1 MKRSGVTLLEVL
13 VSIFIM
19 GIGLLAL
26 LTLFPLGATTMAQA
40 MKDARTGETAQN
52 AKSVCFSQNVPHDPT
67 YVLPYYYTGGGV
79 AGGPTDL
86 RTLTWNGPSYPVF
99 VDPIGVCYITGLPS
113 TLGATYP
120 NNPTYLSPANTNIQR
135 TVSSLASTGVNALR
149 WYSLP
154 DDYQFNPSSGS
165 TVVNGTVER
174 ESRYT
179 YAYLMRLPNI
189 NTPAIVD
196 ISAVVYAGRNLQVP
210 GGETLYGAIPAAA
223 GPRTVVLQYNGGVKP
238 NIKRGNWILDVTN
251 YWGTPYA
258 TQYGPVGGTFYQV
271 IDMTDVAGPALEI
284 ELLTSLPTLP
294 PMTNVMVLDG
304 VTQVYPIGTGWKQ

>member
-1 MKRSGVTLLEVL
+1 VTLLEVL

-40 MKDARTGETAQN
+40 MKDARTGETGMN
-52 AKSVCFSQNVPHDPT
+52 ARSVCFSQNVAHDPN
-67 YVLPYYYTGGGV
+67 VLPLFYTGGGA

-86 RTLTWNGPSYPVF
+86 RTLTWNGPSYPVY
-99 VDPIGVCYITGLPS
+99 VDPIGVWYITGLSASLAPS
-113 TLGATYP
+113 
-120 NNPTYLSPANTNIQR
+120 PTVPQPYSYLPRTFSSLANTN
-135 TVSSLASTGVNALR
+135 VSALR

-154 DDYQFNPSSGS
+154 DDYQFSTTGS
-165 TVVNGTVER
+165 ASVPVER

-179 YAYLMRLPNI
+179 YAFLMRLPNI

-196 ISAVVYAGRNLQVP
+196 VSAVVYAGRNLQVP
-210 GGETLYGAIPAAA
+210 GGETTYAANPLLA
-223 GPRTVVLQYNGGVKP
+223 GPRTVVLPYSAGAKP
-238 NIKRGNWILDVTN
+238 NIKRGSWILDVSY
-251 YWGTPYA
+251 YWGTAYA

-271 IDMTDVAGPALEI
+271 VDMTDVAGPALEI
-284 ELLTSLPTLP
+284 ELLTSLPSLP

>member
-1 MKRSGVTLLEVL
+1 VTLLEVL

-40 MKDARTGETAQN
+40 MKDARTGETGQN
-52 AKSVCFSQNVPHDPT
+52 AKSVCYSQNVPHDPN
-67 YVLPYYYTGGGV
+67 VLPLFYTGGGAV
-79 AGGPTDL
+79 GGATDL
-86 RTLTWNGPSYPVF
+86 RTLNWNGPSYPVY
-99 VDPIGVCYITGLPS
+99 VDPIGVWYITGLSP
-113 TLGATYP
+113 TLAP
-120 NNPTYLSPANTNIQR
+120 NLPRTFSSLANTN
-135 TVSSLASTGVNALR
+135 ASAMR

-154 DDYQFNPSSGS
+154 DDYQFSATGS
-165 TVVNGTVER
+165 ASLPVER

-189 NTPAIVD
+189 NTPAIVE
-196 ISAVVYAGRNLQVP
+196 INAVIYAGRNLQVP
-210 GGETLYGAIPAAA
+210 GGETTYVANTPTTG
-223 GPRTVVLQYNGGVKP
+223 RTTVLQYIAGVKP
-238 NIKRGNWILDVTN
+238 NIKRGNWILDATP

-258 TQYGPVGGTFYQV
+258 AKYGPVGGTFYQV
-271 IDMTDVAGPALEI
+271 VDMTDVNYGGTPGLEI
-284 ELLTSLPTLP
+284 ELLTSLPSLP